1 MSSQDRL
8 FLSALEVFRPLVG
21 AAVNQILRT
30 DAQIVKRLAPLEGK
44 LLAVE
49 ITELPCFFLWVNN
62 GQAQLLWETNKG
74 PPDGTIRVGL
84 FATLQAK
91 TRRNGHLF
99 HDDSTYEVLGD
110 PDTARAVRIFLS
122 GFDPDWEERLAEFV
136 GDTAAH
142 KAGQS
147 VRAAAEWTRNA
158 SRSAMQ
164 NFSEYL
170 QEERQVLAT
179 RSRVGRHLD
188 EVARLQ
194 LGVDALEK
202 RLALLACLAG

>member
-8 FLSALEVFRPLVG
+8 FLSALEVFRPLVEV
-21 AAVNQILRT
+21 AVNQILRT

-49 ITELPCFFLWVNN
+49 ITELPCFFLWVTK
-62 GQAQLLWETNKG
+62 GQAQLLWETSER
-74 PPDGTIRVGL
+74 PDGTIRAGL
-84 FATLQAK
+84 SATFQAT

-99 HDDSTYEVLGD
+99 HDSSTYEVFGD
-110 PDTARAVRIFLS
+110 PDTTRAIQIFLS
-122 GFDPDWEERLAEFV
+122 GFEPDWEERLAHFV
-136 GDTAAH
+136 GDTMAH

-147 VRAAAEWTRNA
+147 VRAAAEWTQNA
-158 SRSAMQ
+158 SRSATR
-164 NFSEYL
+164 NFSDYL

-179 RSRVGRHLD
+179 RPRVESHLA

-194 LGVDALEK
+194 QGVDALER
-202 RLALLACLAG
+202 RLTLLGCLAD

>member
-1 MSSQDRL
+1 MSSQDHL
-8 FLSALEVFRPLVG
+8 FLSALEVFRPLVE

-49 ITELPCFFLWVNN
+49 ITELPRFFLWVNK
-62 GQAQLLWETNKG
+62 GQAQLLWETSER
-74 PPDGTIRVGL
+74 PDGTIRAGL
-84 FATLQAK
+84 FATVQAK

-110 PDTARAVRIFLS
+110 PDTARAVRIFFS
-122 GFDPDWEERLAEFV
+122 GFEPDWEERLAGFV

-147 VRAAAEWTRNA
+147 VRIAAEWTRNA

-179 RSRVGRHLD
+179 RPRVERHLD

-194 LGVDALEK
+194 QGVDALER
-202 RLALLACLAG
+202 RLTLLGCLAE

>member
-1 MSSQDRL
+1 MSSQDHL
-8 FLSALEVFRPLVG
+8 FLSALEVFRPLVE

-49 ITELPCFFLWVNN
+49 IIGLPRFLLWVNK
-62 GQAQLLWETNKG
+62 GQTQLLWETSER
-74 PPDGTIRVGL
+74 PDGTIRAGL
-84 FATLQAK
+84 FATVQAK
-91 TRRNGHLF
+91 TQRNGHLF
-99 HDDSTYEVLGD
+99 HGDSTYEVFGD
-110 PDTARAVRIFLS
+110 PDTADAVREFFS
-122 GFDPDWEERLAEFV
+122 GFEPDWEERLAGFV
-136 GDTAAH
+136 GDMVAH

-147 VRAAAEWTRNA
+147 VRVAAEWAQNA
-158 SRSAMQ
+158 SRSASQ

-179 RSRVGRHLD
+179 RPRVERHLD

-194 LGVDALEK
+194 QGVDALER
-202 RLALLACLAG
+202 RLTLLGCLAE

>member
-1 MSSQDRL
+1 M
-8 FLSALEVFRPLVG
+8 FLSALQVLRPLVG
-21 AAVNQILRT
+21 VVVNQILRT
-30 DAQIVKRLAPLEGK
+30 DAQIGNRLASLEGK

-62 GQAQLLWETNKG
+62 GQVQLLWETSER
-74 PPDGTIRVGL
+74 PDGTIRARL
-84 FATLQAK
+84 FVPFLAK
-91 TRRNGHLF
+91 TRRKGHLF

-158 SRSAMQ
+158 SRSALQ

-202 RLALLACLAG
+202 RLTLLACLAG

>member
-8 FLSALEVFRPLVG
+8 FLSALEVFRPLVE

-49 ITELPCFFLWVNN
+49 ITGLPRFLLWVNK
-62 GQAQLLWETNKG
+62 GQAQLLWETSER
-74 PPDGTIRVGL
+74 PDGTIRTGL
-84 FATLQAK
+84 FATVQAK
-91 TRRNGHLF
+91 TQRNGHLF

-122 GFDPDWEERLAEFV
+122 GFEPDWEERLARFV
-136 GDTAAH
+136 GDTVAH

-147 VRAAAEWTRNA
+147 VRVAAEWTRNA
-158 SRSAMQ
+158 SRSATR

-179 RSRVGRHLD
+179 RPRVERHLD

-194 LGVDALEK
+194 QCVDALER
-202 RLALLACLAG
+202 RLTLLGCLAE

>member
-8 FLSALEVFRPLVG
+8 FLSALEVFRPLVE

-30 DAQIVKRLAPLEGK
+30 DAQIEKRLALLEGK

-49 ITELPCFFLWVNN
+49 ITELPRFFLSVNK
-62 GQAQLLWETNKG
+62 GQAQLLWESSER
-74 PPDGTIRVGL
+74 PDVTIRAGL
-84 FATLQAK
+84 FATVQTKA
-91 TRRNGHLF
+91 RRNGHLF

-110 PDTARAVRIFLS
+110 PDTARAVREFFS
-122 GFDPDWEERLAEFV
+122 GFEPDWEERLAGFV
-136 GDTAAH
+136 GDTVAH

-147 VRAAAEWTRNA
+147 VRIAAEWTRNA

-164 NFSEYL
+164 NLSEDR

-179 RSRVGRHLD
+179 RPRVERHLD

-194 LGVDALEK
+194 LGVDALER
-202 RLALLACLAG
+202 RLTLLSCLAE

>member
-21 AAVNQILRT
+21 AAVNQLLRT
-30 DAQIVKRLAPLEGK
+30 DTQIVKRLAPLEGK

-49 ITELPCFFLWVNN
+49 ITELPRFFLWVNK
-62 GQAQLLWETNKG
+62 GQAQLLWESSTD
-74 PPDGTIRVGL
+74 PDGTIRAGL

-91 TRRNGHLF
+91 ARRNGHLF

-122 GFDPDWEERLAEFV
+122 GFEPDWEERLAGFV
-136 GDTAAH
+136 GDMVAH

-147 VRAAAEWTRNA
+147 VRVAAEWTRNA
-158 SRSAMQ
+158 SRSATW

-179 RSRVGRHLD
+179 RPRVERHLD

-202 RLALLACLAG
+202 RLTLLACLAE